1 MKKREREMSDN
12 RHAGDTDSESPGRKK
27 QANSPWNLALLSPYK
42 NLNNEFPKGC
52 AKVIE
57 FYNRNYPHLSL
68 ELISQ
73 LLNKKININAIETEV
88 NFLQDQINLL
98 SSQLEK
104 LDANNPIAT
113 TLRKYHTKYQEML
126 DLTNS
131 LRFCLRVSYFNNE
144 AKHLLHLDPMA
155 AEAKEIRRLAT
166 LWIRYFNYDMLG
178 ILSLI
183 RVFAFRE
190 FNNSQLLILNYH
202 HLLLNNIYEFM
213 KISKKLFPE
222 KTQEIYQ
229 ENIDFRESIEDP
241 LNEITTIISILSSLT
256 NTNTDHLKQNANIVI
271 ENINFLF
278 ELDVLEKR
286 IDDISTLC
294 ENYEYSPP
302 DAHQLSTITQKIE
315 YIEMILGVT
324 KDFISAFDAIYTHLA
339 QHSNCDNS
347 FFFEKYS
354 EKSALLKIGLDT
366 LRDLKNDLEVFKINA
381 TKNHPLIY

>member
-1 MKKREREMSDN
+1 MKKREREISDS
-12 RHAGDTDSESPGRKK
+12 RHPGDTDSESPGRKK
-27 QANSPWNLALLSPYK
+27 QANSPLKLALLFHNN

-52 AKVIE
+52 AKAIQ
-57 FYNRNYPHLSL
+57 FYNENYPHLSL
-68 ELISQ
+68 HLISQ
-73 LLNKKININAIETEV
+73 LLNKQLNINAIENEV
-88 NFLQDQINLL
+88 DVLQGQMNLL

-104 LDANNPIAT
+104 LDANNPIAI

-131 LRFCLRVSYFNNE
+131 LRFCFRVMRFNNE
-144 AKHLLHLDPMA
+144 AKHLQHLDPMA
-155 AEAKEIRRLAT
+155 GEAKEIRRLST

-190 FNNSQLLILNYH
+190 FKNNELLILNYH
-202 HLLLNNIYEFM
+202 HLLLSNIYEFM

-222 KTQEIYQ
+222 ITREIYQ
-229 ENIDFRESIEDP
+229 ENNDFRESIEDP

-256 NTNTDHLKQNANIVI
+256 NTNTDHLKLNANIVI

-286 IDDISTLC
+286 IDEISTLC

-302 DAHQLSTITQKIE
+302 DANQLRTITEKIK
-315 YIEMILGVT
+315 YIEMILEMT
-324 KDFISAFDAIYTHLA
+324 KDFILAFDAIYRLLA
-339 QHSNCDNS
+339 EHSNCDNP

-354 EKSALLKIGLDT
+354 EKSGMLKIGLDT

-381 TKNHPLIY
+381 AKNHPLIY